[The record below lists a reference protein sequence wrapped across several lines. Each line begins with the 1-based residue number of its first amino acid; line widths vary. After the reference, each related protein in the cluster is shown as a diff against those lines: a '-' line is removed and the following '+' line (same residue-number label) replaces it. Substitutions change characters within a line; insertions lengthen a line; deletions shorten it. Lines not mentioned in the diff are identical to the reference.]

1 MPNLLTSDVSPASWL
16 GFTITLTITLMK
28 YYLQTKNAGPKFPMP
43 DYIAEQLESN
53 LALATKLQKD
63 ILSMALYSWYGDHT
77 PDDLNHGEGGINDW
91 MDNIE
96 TLQIKLAFYIDMMN
110 VTLKTEGHSRQTMT
124 ASTQLTLFA

>member
-1 MPNLLTSDVSPASWL
+1 MPNLLTSDVSLARWP
-16 GFTITLTITLMK
+16 GFTITLTFTLMK
-28 YYLQTKNAGPKFPMP
+28 YYLEIKSNRFQMP
-43 DYIAEQLESN
+43 DIVAEQLESN

-63 ILSMALYSWYGDHT
+63 ILSLELYNWYGRQT
-77 PDDLNHGEGGINDW
+77 PAGIKHGDGGIADW

>member
-1 MPNLLTSDVSPASWL
+1 MLNLLTSDVSPANWL

-28 YYLQTKNAGPKFPMP
+28 YYLQTKNDRFPMP
-43 DYIAEQLESN
+43 DYVAEQLESN

-63 ILSMALYSWYGDHT
+63 ILSMSIYSWYGDHA

-96 TLQIKLAFYIDMMN
+96 ILQIKLAFYIDMMN
-110 VTLKTEGHSRQTMT
+110 VTLKTDGHSRQTMT